1 MKKYLITVLCLVLLV
16 CAAGCSKKDNK
27 EADTDL
33 PAVSEKAEQ
42 KQEKANQKNKT
53 ESEEV
58 KESESESASAENTE
72 EVIVDVPA
80 GTEAPVIES
89 TEELENI
96 VDEFNN
102 TEDPVKK
109 EELRK
114 KLEAFLAQAEEASK

>member
-72 EVIVDVPA
+72 
-80 GTEAPVIES
+80 
-89 TEELENI
+89 
-96 VDEFNN
+96 
-102 TEDPVKK
+102 DPVKK